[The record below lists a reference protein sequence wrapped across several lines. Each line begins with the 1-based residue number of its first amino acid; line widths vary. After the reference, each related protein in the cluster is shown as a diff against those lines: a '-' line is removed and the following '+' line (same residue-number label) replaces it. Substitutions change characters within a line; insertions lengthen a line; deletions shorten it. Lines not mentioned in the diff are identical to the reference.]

1 MAVQERSTT
10 TVWTGDIKSG
20 SGVLT
25 AGTGAFSGLGIAAA
39 TRFGEPNG
47 STSPEEM
54 IAAAHSGCYAM
65 NLAATLSANG
75 TPPESI
81 DAKSVVAVDNKPGG
95 GFQVTTSKL
104 TVSAKVPGISEE
116 DFQRLAKQAEE
127 TCPISNALRGNLEIS
142 LDATLVS

>member
-1 MAVQERSTT
+1 MAVQERQVT

-25 AGTGAFSGLGIAAA
+25 AGTGAFSDFGIAAA
-39 TRFGEPNG
+39 TRFGEPQG
-47 STSPEEM
+47 STSPEEL
-54 IAAAHSGCYAM
+54 IAGAHSGCYAM

-95 GFQVTTSKL
+95 GFQVTSSKL
-104 TVSAKVPGISEE
+104 TVRAKVPGISEE

-127 TCPISNALRGNLEIS
+127 TCPISNALRGNLEIT
-142 LDATLVS
+142 LDAKLEQ